1 MVEGVHVITPGVAE
15 GPVRLQWATM
25 RRAREISGPS
35 DRPAPPQTRIGH
47 APRPSRLATPST
59 AHQQL
64 QTRPLRMAGG
74 APQQLGL
81 VRLLTAALL
90 LHALVAPCAG
100 GQNGELCVVETP
112 LKTNYFT
119 PVVDAPATC
128 RGCLFPRPP
137 PDHAAPSGS
146 TPIRQVHIIHVDDP
160 EGGAVEVVL
169 AGKKK
174 GADSPEPTPTTQ
186 DMPTSPETPM
196 SRVALVLHSSR
207 GRAPV
212 VFTVTAQGIQNH
224 TKSIILVSGDDEV
237 RGSNLRYSIA
247 HRQRL
252 SEESL
257 IPTMTRKF
265 GFVTSYTRAPRAN
278 KVILE
283 LSEDDES
290 GPGCGIDIKEDS
302 PVSKCITSIEQP
314 ISGCYHHNML
324 GENDRDIHI
333 IEVDGSSNEN
343 GSLVL
348 EVTGKGER
356 GGSSIGQGGST
367 SVERNI
373 TFVLRTSRP
382 TTWSLHATSLQG
394 TITLLVGGGDQVEN
408 TSVSGPGVMVEVKRI
423 EVPATF
429 DQLILTVLTTI
440 GPPVSYTRTT
450 SPNKITVVVPA
461 KNENRVVL
469 PSYIPINERPTVYA
483 EDPTTLIHGALSVS
497 CDQNSMTVAIPRRI
511 SERVGGISMSLAD
524 RSCTGVLNATHVVIK
539 QKFSRCSFTHQN
551 SAYQTTYTNYV
562 IMELGPSISDDEDF
576 DGSGYGSDDE
586 YYATKIHPIQ
596 VQCQVDPKPE
606 QETKTTTNRKSTTE
620 SSAGATYK
628 MDIFRDRDH
637 KTPITSSDLPA
648 TTNVN
653 RRLYVRT
660 KLASVMPW
668 TAAYDA
674 DLRVVLE
681 DCWLSNSSAP
691 ERPGAPRIPL
701 MRKSC
706 PHDSSIDLEP
716 EQYHSPTSGFS
727 FQVLPE
733 YSYLGSFYLH
743 CQLGV
748 CSADSLPRPA
758 VNRCINPGHYCNEAP
773 LMQVF
778 LDQPSSSS
786 LQTLTVGPFTIG
798 SSTKSAWSDKN
809 TGKRKENSKE
819 GMTKNSDISLPVNN
833 ATEDKTQI
841 IVLGGLSTEIV
852 VGIALAS
859 FIIGVCLTAT
869 LWVIHMKT
877 DPRRQKRP
885 EGGAPRNSGYD
896 LSAHSGSSTPSSQA
910 PMTA

>member
-1 MVEGVHVITPGVAE
+1 MYLT
-15 GPVRLQWATM
+15 
-25 RRAREISGPS
+25 
-35 DRPAPPQTRIGH
+35 APP
-47 APRPSRLATPST
+47 PPP
-59 AHQQL
+59 
-64 QTRPLRMAGG
+64 P
-74 APQQLGL
+74 P
-81 VRLLTAALL
+81 
-90 LHALVAPCAG
+90 G

-169 AGKKK
+169 AGRRRR
-174 GADSPEPTPTTQ
+174 GDSPEPTPTTQ

-224 TKSIILVSGDDEV
+224 TKSIILLSFSLSLITSFIPYPPLYYISLLYSSLSHFYCLRPLHSLCPSTFVLSILYRSLHPHLSLVFALCERDDEV

-314 ISGCYHHNML
+314 ISG
-324 GENDRDIHI
+324 DIHI

-461 KNENRVVL
+461 KN
-469 PSYIPINERPTVYA
+469 
-483 EDPTTLIHGALSVS
+483 
-497 CDQNSMTVAIPRRI
+497 
-511 SERVGGISMSLAD
+511 
-524 RSCTGVLNATHVVIK
+524 
-539 QKFSRCSFTHQN
+539 
-551 SAYQTTYTNYV
+551 
-562 IMELGPSISDDEDF
+562 
-576 DGSGYGSDDE
+576 GYGSDDE

-877 DPRRQKRP
+877 GSHDSLTVPWA
-885 EGGAPRNSGYD
+885 APVVVT
-896 LSAHSGSSTPSSQA
+896 AWQTPACTSSNHQLCLVARTMFPGDQIEIKPSLQ
-910 PMTA
+910 TGHN